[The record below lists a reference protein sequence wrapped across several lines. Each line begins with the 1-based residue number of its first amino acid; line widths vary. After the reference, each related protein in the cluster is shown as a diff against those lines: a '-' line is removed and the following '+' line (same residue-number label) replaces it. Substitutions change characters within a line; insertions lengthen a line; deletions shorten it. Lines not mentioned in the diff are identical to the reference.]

1 MQDFQGGAAGER
13 RAAGDQLVQQD
24 AGAVDVDGGGLR
36 AALGGFR
43 RHVGGGA
50 DELVG
55 PGQAR
60 GVGQARDAE
69 VGEHRGHAAVALVE
83 QHVGRLEVA
92 VDDAVGVAGG
102 ERVRDLRGEQGGGD
116 RGERTVR
123 AEVAVQVGA
132 LDQVHHQGEEIALDD
147 EVAGAHDVGVGEPQ
161 QDGPLPQEPHHDV
174 GVVGQLLLEDLD
186 GHGLAG
192 LTGDGRLGARRL
204 PLAGSPDGARG
215 AASERL
221 LEQVLAAYRP
231 HVMRSLLIVVLA
243 ALRGPNV
250 PAHCNAAEQ
259 GAGGSRFE
267 GRREDRAGGCR
278 PDRRRAPHAWPGTD
292 VPAGRGPRTR
302 VGGDGGTSG
311 HGRPHAWP
319 GIAQQFGGV
328 GGFTGRSGG
337 GSPGSVPSSG

>member
-1 MQDFQGGAAGER
+1 M
-13 RAAGDQLVQQD
+13 
-24 AGAVDVDGGGLR
+24 
-36 AALGGFR
+36 
-43 RHVGGGA
+43 
-50 DELVG
+50 
-55 PGQAR
+55 
-60 GVGQARDAE
+60 
-69 VGEHRGHAAVALVE
+69 
-83 QHVGRLEVA
+83 
-92 VDDAVGVAGG
+92 DDAVGVAGG

-267 GRREDRAGGCR
+267 GRREDRAGRFADPTAGAGADAGRARPACGGPGGPSGSGHLASPASPPPSPRCR
-278 PDRRRAPHAWPGTD
+278 PRPRAPG
-292 VPAGRGPRTR
+292 RTR
-302 VGGDGGTSG
+302 
-311 HGRPHAWP
+311 PP
-319 GIAQQFGGV
+319 CC
-328 GGFTGRSGG
+328 
-337 GSPGSVPSSG
+337 